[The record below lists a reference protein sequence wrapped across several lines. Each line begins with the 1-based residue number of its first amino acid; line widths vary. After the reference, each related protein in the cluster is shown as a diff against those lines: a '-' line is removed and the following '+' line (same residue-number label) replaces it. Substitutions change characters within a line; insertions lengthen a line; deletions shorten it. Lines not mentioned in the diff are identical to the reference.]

1 MAPLPPVYQKRDIM
15 IYKQGALECG
25 SASIVSE
32 IPLTVYLNDTELATL
47 ICSPTGYKELAA
59 GFLLSEGL
67 VQDPSDIKDISIHED
82 DGLLWVETSSP
93 VPQMENFL
101 KRQIASCCGK
111 GRSSLYFVNDAR
123 QLQPVRS
130 TSKFTAADILRLIS
144 MLEENSGTFRRTGGV
159 HGAALADSTGLL
171 AMFEDIGRHNAV
183 DKVLG
188 YAFINNMI
196 TSDKLMLLSGRVSS
210 EILIKAARVGLPLVV
225 SRSAPTLLAVE
236 LAEQFGITIVGF
248 ARGQQF
254 SIYSHTEKVIT

>member
-1 MAPLPPVYQKRDIM
+1 MSLPPVYQERDIM
-15 IYKQGALECG
+15 LYQHGVMERS

-47 ICSPTGYKELAA
+47 ICSPIGYKELAA

-82 DGLLWVETSSP
+82 DGLLWVETSAP

-101 KRQIASCCGK
+101 RRQIASCCGK
-111 GRSSLYFVNDAR
+111 GRATLYFVNDAR
-123 QLQPVRS
+123 QLQPVQS
-130 TSKFTAADILRLIS
+130 ASKFKAPDILRLIA
-144 MLEENSGTFRRTGGV
+144 MLEENSATFRRTGGV

-171 AMFEDIGRHNAV
+171 VMFEDIGRHNAV

-188 YAFINNMI
+188 HAFINRIM
-196 TSDKLMLLSGRVSS
+196 TSDKIMLLSGRVSS
-210 EILIKAARVGLPLVV
+210 EILIKAARIGLPLVV

-236 LAEQFGITIVGF
+236 LAEQFGIAIVGF

-254 SIYSHTEKVIT
+254 SVYSHVKKVIT